1 MCCVHIEYWSL
12 VHLVFIKVLN
22 MTHDGQIVIINIMPF
37 YITKI
42 RQNPRSHSF

>member
-22 MTHDGQIVIINIMPF
+22 MTHDGQIVTIYIMPF
-37 YITKI
+37 INKV
-42 RQNPRSHSF
+42 RQNSRSHSF